1 MGGRLIDTLRRYDN
15 LLELPDDTEGKQDA
29 LESVARE
36 LITDT
41 DAAADYLKHRA
52 AMAQEINDFI
62 TDAMRALKRLEQD
75 TTRIKALMML
85 LMMNG
90 NIKTLQGTRR
100 TISLQ
105 EREKT
110 VIDDAAKLPEQYTRQ
125 KVSVE
130 PDKKAIKDAIH
141 AGEYVPGAR
150 LEKSMFLSV
159 RG

>member
-1 MGGRLIDTLRRYDN
+1 MGRIIETLRRYDN
-15 LLELPDDTEGKQDA
+15 LLELPDDTDGKQDA
-29 LESVARE
+29 LEAVARE
-36 LITDT
+36 LIADT
-41 DAAADYLKHRA
+41 DSAADYLKHRA
-52 AMAQEINDFI
+52 AMAQEINDYI
-62 TDAMRALKRLEQD
+62 NDAEAALKRVEQG

-90 NIKTLQGTRR
+90 NIKTLCGTRR
-100 TISLQ
+100 TISIQ

-110 VIDDAAKLPEQYTRQ
+110 VIDDATKLPGQYTRQ

-130 PDKKAIKDAIH
+130 PDKKSIKAAIK

>member
-1 MGGRLIDTLRRYDN
+1 VGGRLIDTLRRYDN

-29 LESVARE
+29 LEAVARE

-41 DAAADYLKHRA
+41 DSAADYLKHRA

-62 TDAMRALKRLEQD
+62 TDAMRAVKRLEQG

-110 VIDDAAKLPEQYTRQ
+110 VIDDAAKLPSQYTRQ
-125 KVSVE
+125 KVIVE

>member
-29 LESVARE
+29 LEAVARE

-41 DAAADYLKHRA
+41 DSAADYLKHRA

-62 TDAMRALKRLEQD
+62 TDAMRAVKRLEQG

-110 VIDDAAKLPEQYTRQ
+110 VIDDAAKLPSQYTRQ
-125 KVSVE
+125 KVIVE